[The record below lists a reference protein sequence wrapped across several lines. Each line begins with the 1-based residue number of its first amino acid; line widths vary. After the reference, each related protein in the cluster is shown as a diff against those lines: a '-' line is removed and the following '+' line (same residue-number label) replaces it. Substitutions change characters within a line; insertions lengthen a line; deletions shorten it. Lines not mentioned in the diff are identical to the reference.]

1 MANKLPWI
9 FSGSKVCIICE
20 GDEEYE
26 YLDKLISLDVW
37 NENYKF
43 TLENAEGNGNIPARY
58 QDKYQNG
65 SYDVVLVFCD
75 TDRKPYEQYVDIKR
89 KINEFHG
96 VENAADKVV
105 IYGNP
110 CTMQII
116 IEHWD
121 EIMLKSHQKK
131 KNAPIIFELTGV
143 ENYKG
148 REDQRQELFYGI
160 TTIVSYGI
168 LFEKKSSYILMAN
181 FLGAISNIIL
191 NILLIPEYGISAA
204 AATTCLGYLI
214 TFIVTFIFAQKC
226 YHCSYNIRKAI
237 IVLILTYITLI
248 ADSNCLLLVRGGV
261 WGVMLFVL
269 LYLYRK
275 TLFDFL
281 SLFIRKRKK
290 N

>member
-96 VENAADKVV
+96 IENAADKVV

-148 REDQRQELFYGI
+148 REDQRQELFSGI
-160 TTIVSYGI
+160 T
-168 LFEKKSSYILMAN
+168 K
-181 FLGAISNIIL
+181 
-191 NILLIPEYGISAA
+191 
-204 AATTCLGYLI
+204 
-214 TFIVTFIFAQKC
+214 
-226 YHCSYNIRKAI
+226 
-237 IVLILTYITLI
+237 
-248 ADSNCLLLVRGGV
+248 
-261 WGVMLFVL
+261 
-269 LYLYRK
+269 
-275 TLFDFL
+275 
-281 SLFIRKRKK
+281 
-290 N
+290 